1 MSKLME
7 VAKNGAEQVADGF
20 TKPDDDWLALVITTS
35 ENGEHHVREI
45 TVTDDKIHTAAT
57 LATVCYMQ
65 NAVEAVFVSS
75 AYATDNNGV
84 AEVVVLCYVSQDDT
98 ESVMAEILRDGV
110 NPPSLGEWKHMD
122 MQSGLLV
129 DALKMGCSVI

>member
-7 VAKNGAEQVADGF
+7 VAKGGAERVAEGF
-20 TKPDDDWLALVITTS
+20 TKPDDDWLALLITTS
-35 ENGEHHVREI
+35 ENGEHHVREVV
-45 TVTDDKIHTAAT
+45 VTDDKILTAAT
-57 LATVCYMQ
+57 LATACFTL

-75 AYATDNNGV
+75 AYATDDNGV